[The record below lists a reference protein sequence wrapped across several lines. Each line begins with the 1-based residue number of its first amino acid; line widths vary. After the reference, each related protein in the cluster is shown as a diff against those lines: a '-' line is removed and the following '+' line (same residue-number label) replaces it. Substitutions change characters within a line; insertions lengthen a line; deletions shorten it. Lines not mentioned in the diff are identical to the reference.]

1 MANEKSKN
9 TKKSGMISQ
18 IVRIYKYTHTDD
30 KQLPLWLG
38 LAFVAPVVLCV
49 IAGAILRW
57 SIFTWIMM
65 VVTALMLGLLLFTV
79 VLTKRADKVGYAKL
93 EGKPG
98 AAAGI
103 LSAIN
108 KGGFTF
114 PQQPVWVDPR
124 TKDAIWRGT
133 GFNGIFLVGEG
144 NYERLTHAMERQ
156 EHAIKSVTA
165 GSNIPVYRI
174 YVGNGQ
180 NQVKLKDLRSKVLK
194 SKTLIPTNHKFA
206 PLAAIHPNRRFFL
219 TKTELAILNDRLRTL
234 QGKLGFGIPKGIDPT
249 HARVSR
255 RALRGK

>member
-49 IAGAILRW
+49 IVGAILRW

-65 VVTALMLGLLLFTV
+65 VVTALMLGLLLFTI

-156 EHAIKSVTA
+156 SM
-165 GSNIPVYRI
+165 
-174 YVGNGQ
+174 
-180 NQVKLKDLRSKVLK
+180 LLKVLQLDPIFLF
-194 SKTLIPTNHKFA
+194 TAFA
-206 PLAAIHPNRRFFL
+206 LEMAKIKL
-219 TKTELAILNDRLRTL
+219 SLR
-234 QGKLGFGIPKGIDPT
+234 I
-249 HARVSR
+249 
-255 RALRGK
+255 